1 MKLSLREW
9 QLIVN
14 QRSLPIFHHW
24 KNRTIL
30 KSDSSLNRIF
40 HRVEQ
45 TWMWIMSHDGLCV
58 QVNLQLSKFMSEA
71 DSAIWL
77 ALVLTWKIQLNYR
90 IKVIQEEIFVL
101 SAVILIPLLDE
112 IRPQKHFFPAI
123 IGFYN
128 RTRYRLCIPVLGY
141 QR

>member
-40 HRVEQ
+40 HRVERAW
-45 TWMWIMSHDGLCV
+45 TWIMSHDGLCV
-58 QVNLQLSKFMSEA
+58 QVHLQLFKFMSEA

-77 ALVLTWKIQLNYR
+77 GLELTCRIQLNYWM
-90 IKVIQEEIFVL
+90 KAIQEEIFVL
-101 SAVILIPLLDE
+101 LAVILIPLLDE

-128 RTRYRLCIPVLGY
+128 RTRYRLCIPVLEF
-141 QR
+141 